1 MVVQAC
7 CGKHAYT
14 ARASLQAVV
23 PREAKFH
30 IESRVGR
37 LIETRLEWLG
47 SASDV
52 LAIERALGQAFV
64 QAGPNPIICSDWRGI
79 DVFPPDVGDALL
91 EVLRRDNARIERSA
105 VLLSAGSAIFNL
117 QVERLL
123 REAGNPSRRAFRD
136 VELLLAWV
144 GEVLRPEELERARA
158 LFAK

>member
-79 DVFPPDVGDALL
+79 DVFPPGALR
-91 EVLRRDNARIERSA
+91 LRRCPDGPSTRLRGTPYGSLA
-105 VLLSAGSAIFNL
+105 VVL
-117 QVERLL
+117 Q
-123 REAGNPSRRAFRD
+123 
-136 VELLLAWV
+136 
-144 GEVLRPEELERARA
+144 PEWSPDYGPAA
-158 LFAK
+158 